1 MLGEVIIELDNGKRN
16 STDNLDKCKGKSG
29 VWALIGRN
37 NEEDN
42 WICLNV
48 GINKDIG
55 TEISLDIEYMS
66 IKNKIINK
74 DYINRFGEL
83 IFSYNDYEYDH
94 YRSEIYKDI
103 KEKYSKLR
111 FICIGWCID
120 DNNKRRNVEDHFA
133 WMTRAKYWKNGGS
146 FQNVPKK
153 GKYDFDEI
161 EAKHVVDNN
170 LKQKLQKI
178 IEKYE
183 IQRG

>member
-1 MLGEVIIELDNGKRN
+1 MLGEVIIELNNGERN

-29 VWALIGRN
+29 VWALIGKKS
-37 NEEDN
+37 EEDE

-48 GINKDIG
+48 GVNKDIG
-55 TEISLDIEYMS
+55 KEICLDIEYMN
-66 IKNKIINK
+66 IKNKIISKN
-74 DYINRFGEL
+74 YINQFGEL
-83 IFSYNDYEYDH
+83 IFSYNNYEYDH

-120 DNNKRRNVEDHFA
+120 DNKERRKIEGHFA
-133 WMTRAKYWKNGGS
+133 WMTRAKYWRNGGP
-146 FQNVPKK
+146 FQNVPEKVE
-153 GKYDFDEI
+153 YDFDKI
-161 EAKHVVDNN
+161 ESEHVYDNN

-178 IEKYE
+178 IEKYD